1 MRRVRSVRGSRL
13 HVLHTK
19 LTARAFR
26 LDLFQ
31 TLTRRV
37 DANGVRA
44 ALIGVQKWLEGFR
57 GNSRTSRII
66 ALSRAH
72 VEHPSSGCM
81 VQKGI
86 ASAWIRD
93 SFACA
98 VWYSRFRLKSSAGMT
113 C

>member
-44 ALIGVQKWLEGFR
+44 ALFGVQQLLEGICR
-57 GNSRTSRII
+57 QPP
-66 ALSRAH
+66 
-72 VEHPSSGCM
+72 E
-81 VQKGI
+81 
-86 ASAWIRD
+86 
-93 SFACA
+93 ACA
-98 VWYSRFRLKSSAGMT
+98 CRERLERTKCT
-113 C
+113 